1 MQHGY
6 NITAFTGWLTHRP
19 LYQSVGILLLLGA
32 LSGFAFAPFYL
43 FPMLAIGYP
52 VLLILLLTQKNIW
65 DAFFFGWCFT
75 FAQMCTGI
83 GWIAAAFEVDDRY
96 WAGVGYLSV
105 AGLSTI
111 LAVYSGLATGV
122 LHWLFRSKNLNKHN
136 SLSIMLSFAVLWSL
150 AEWARGHFFTGFPWN
165 LTGYIW
171 GFSDVMLQTTSLW
184 GIYSLGLITLFLAVI
199 PFGMIQVRDNKKL
212 VYGAALGA
220 AAIISGM
227 FLYGSVQLLQPT
239 IYHEDI
245 KLKIVQANITQ
256 EDKWDPDKKT
266 DNFIKY
272 LNMSRSRPEEGITHV
287 IWPETAVV
295 YFLDSEPSR
304 RYLIA
309 EILNDNAVVMTGFP
323 RVIRTPEFRAWN
335 SFGLVDAEGGISN
348 IYDKYHLVPFGE
360 YTPSFLSDSLSFLG
374 LGMLVEGFSYSRGD
388 AIKTQ
393 HHNSMPPFGVLICY
407 EIIFP
412 DAVVDPKDRPD
423 WLLNIT
429 NDAWFGTFNGPYQH
443 LLQTRVRAIEEGL
456 PIIRSAGTGMSAV
469 IDPYGRIIKKLDLNE
484 QGAII
489 SKLPHKREN
498 TTFYSKNS
506 NWIFFSLVLVM
517 IVLSFSFQ
525 WKNNQN

>member
-1 MQHGY
+1 M
-6 NITAFTGWLTHRP
+6 TEFLGWLTQRP
-19 LYQSVGILLLLGA
+19 LYQSVGILLLLGG

-43 FPMLAIGYP
+43 FPVLAISYP
-52 VLLILLLTQKNIW
+52 ILLILLFTQKNIW
-65 DAFFFGWCFT
+65 GAIFFGWCFA
-75 FAQMCTGI
+75 FAQMFTGI
-83 GWIAAAFEVDDRY
+83 SWIAAAFEVDDRY
-96 WAGVGYLSV
+96 WVGVGYLSV
-105 AGLSTI
+105 AGLSML
-111 LAVYSGLATGV
+111 LALYSGLALGA
-122 LHWLFRSKNLNKHN
+122 LHWLFRSRNPKYN
-136 SLSIMLSFAVLWSL
+136 SLSIMISFAVLWSL

-184 GIYSLGLITLFLAVI
+184 GIYSLGLITLFLAAI
-199 PFGMIQVRDNKKL
+199 PFGMIQSRDNKKA
-212 VYGAALGA
+212 VYGGAFVALI
-220 AAIISGM
+220 IISSMG
-227 FLYGSVQLLQPT
+227 LYGTVQLSQPT
-239 IYHEDI
+239 TFHEDV
-245 KLKIVQANITQ
+245 KLKIVQANINQ

-272 LNMSRSRPEEGITHV
+272 LDMSRSRPEEGITHV
-287 IWPETAVV
+287 IWPETAVI
-295 YFLDSEPSR
+295 YFLDTEPSR

-309 EILNDNAVVMTGFP
+309 EMLNDNAVVMTGFP
-323 RVIRTPEFRAWN
+323 RVLRRPEFQAWN

-360 YTPSFLSDSLSFLG
+360 YMPDILSNSLSFLG

-393 HHNSMPPFGVLICY
+393 HYKSTPPFGVLICY

-412 DAVVDPKDRPD
+412 DAVVDQNDRPD

-469 IDPYGRIIKKLDLNE
+469 IDPYGRIIKKLSLNE
-484 QGAII
+484 QGVIV
-489 SKLPHKREN
+489 SGLPHKREN
-498 TTFYSKNS
+498 VTVYSKNS
-506 NWIFFSLVLVM
+506 NWIFFLF
-517 IVLSFSFQ
+517 VLSLTTLVALISCIPEV
-525 WKNNQN
+525 KNSWH